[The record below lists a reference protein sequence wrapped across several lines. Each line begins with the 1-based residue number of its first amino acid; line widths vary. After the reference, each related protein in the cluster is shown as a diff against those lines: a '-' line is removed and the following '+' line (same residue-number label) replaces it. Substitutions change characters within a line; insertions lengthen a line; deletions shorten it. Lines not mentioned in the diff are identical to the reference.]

1 MELRHLRY
9 FVAVAETLHF
19 TRAAEM
25 LGISQPPLS
34 QQIQRLEHEIG
45 TPLLKRLTRGVE
57 LTEAGS
63 AFLPDAIQIVQ
74 QADNALEKARGV
86 ARGISGQMSLGFA
99 SSVAFGQPVFDL
111 IRRFKARYPAI
122 TLTTREENM
131 ALLMQDL
138 QEGLLDAAF
147 IRLPCESS
155 KAFNLKVIAT
165 ERMLVALPAGHALGH
180 QRTVALSQLAD
191 ETLII
196 FPRDVSP
203 SLYELIVSTC
213 LRAGF
218 STARFQQAPQ
228 IASSLGMVGANC
240 GVALVPA
247 SMCCVNNP
255 QIVFC
260 EIENNTLYTD
270 IAFAWRRSSTAR
282 TVSHLLRLIND
293 AEQDA
298 SGDPSPP
305 DGH

>member
-180 QRTVALSQLAD
+180 QRSVALSQLA
-191 ETLII
+191 
-196 FPRDVSP
+196 
-203 SLYELIVSTC
+203 
-213 LRAGF
+213 G
-218 STARFQQAPQ
+218 
-228 IASSLGMVGANC
+228 
-240 GVALVPA
+240 
-247 SMCCVNNP
+247 
-255 QIVFC
+255 
-260 EIENNTLYTD
+260 
-270 IAFAWRRSSTAR
+270 
-282 TVSHLLRLIND
+282 
-293 AEQDA
+293 
-298 SGDPSPP
+298 
-305 DGH
+305 

>member
-57 LTEAGS
+57 LTDAGR
-63 AFLPDAIQIVQ
+63 AFLNDATEIVQ
-74 QADNALEKARGV
+74 LADHALEKARGM

-99 SSVAFGQPVFDL
+99 SSVAFGAPVFDL
-111 IRRFKARYPAI
+111 IHRFKTRYPAME
-122 TLTTREENM
+122 LNTREENM

-138 QEGLLDAAF
+138 RDGLLDAAF

-165 ERMLVALPAGHALGH
+165 ERMMVALPAGHAYSHLH
-180 QRTVALSQLAD
+180 TIALSQLVD
-191 ETLII
+191 ETLIM
-196 FPRDVSP
+196 FPRDVAP
-203 SLYELIVSTC
+203 SLYELIASTC

-218 STARFQQAPQ
+218 STTRFIQAPQ
-228 IASSLGMVGANC
+228 ITSSLGMVGAGC
-240 GVALVPA
+240 GIALVPA
-247 SMCCVNNP
+247 SLCCVNNP
-255 QIVFC
+255 GIAFC
-260 EIENNTLYTD
+260 EIENNTLFTD
-270 IAFAWRRSSTAR
+270 IAFAWRRNNPSRS
-282 TVSHLLRLIND
+282 VMHLLNLIN
-293 AEQDA
+293 
-298 SGDPSPP
+298 S
-305 DGH
+305 

>member
-57 LTEAGS
+57 LTEAGR
-63 AFLPDAIQIVQ
+63 AFLNDATEIVQ
-74 QADNALEKARGV
+74 LADHALEKARGM

-99 SSVAFGQPVFDL
+99 SSVAFGAPVFDL
-111 IRRFKARYPAI
+111 LQRFRTRYPAMELI
-122 TLTTREENM
+122 AREENM

-138 QEGLLDAAF
+138 RDGLLDAAF

-165 ERMLVALPAGHALGH
+165 ERMMIALPAGHACSSQG
-180 QRTVALSQLAD
+180 TIALAQLVD
-191 ETLII
+191 ETLIM
-196 FPRDVSP
+196 FPREVAP

-218 STARFQQAPQ
+218 TTTRFIQAPQ
-228 IASSLGMVGANC
+228 ITSSLGMVGAGC
-240 GVALVPA
+240 GIALVPE

-255 QIVFC
+255 HVTFC
-260 EIENNTLYTD
+260 EIENNTLFTD
-270 IAFAWRRSSTAR
+270 IAFAWRRNNPSR
-282 TVSHLLRLIND
+282 TVMHLLSLIS
-293 AEQDA
+293 Q
-298 SGDPSPP
+298 
-305 DGH
+305 

>member
-57 LTEAGS
+57 LTDAGR
-63 AFLPDAIQIVQ
+63 AFLNDATEIVQ
-74 QADNALEKARGV
+74 LADHALEKARGM

-99 SSVAFGQPVFDL
+99 SSVAFGAPVFDL
-111 IRRFKARYPAI
+111 IHRFKTRYPAMELI
-122 TLTTREENM
+122 TREENM

-138 QEGLLDAAF
+138 RDGLLDAAF

-165 ERMLVALPAGHALGH
+165 ERMMVALPAGHAYSH
-180 QRTVALSQLAD
+180 RHTIALSQLVD
-191 ETLII
+191 ETLIM
-196 FPRDVSP
+196 FPRDVAP
-203 SLYELIVSTC
+203 SLYELIASTC

-218 STARFQQAPQ
+218 TTTRFIQAPQ
-228 IASSLGMVGANC
+228 ITSSLGMVGAGC
-240 GVALVPA
+240 GIALVPA
-247 SMCCVNNP
+247 SLCCVNNP
-255 QIVFC
+255 GITFC
-260 EIENNTLYTD
+260 EIENNTLFTD
-270 IAFAWRRSSTAR
+270 IAFAWRRNNPSR
-282 TVSHLLRLIND
+282 TVMHLLNLIT
-293 AEQDA
+293 
-298 SGDPSPP
+298 S
-305 DGH
+305 

>member
-74 QADNALEKARGV
+74 QADLALEKARGV

-99 SSVAFGQPVFDL
+99 SSVAFSEPVFDL
-111 IRRFKARYPAI
+111 IRRFKARYPAMELI
-122 TLTTREENM
+122 TREENM

-138 QEGLLDAAF
+138 REGMLDAAF

-155 KAFNLKVIAT
+155 RAFNLKVIAT
-165 ERMLVALPAGHALGH
+165 ERMLIALPADHALSQQH
-180 QRTVALSQLAD
+180 TIALSQLSD
-191 ETLII
+191 EALII

-218 STARFQQAPQ
+218 NTARFQQAPQ
-228 IASSLGMVGANC
+228 ITSSLGMVGAKC
-240 GVALVPA
+240 GIALVPA

-255 QIVFC
+255 HVVFR
-260 EIENNTLYTD
+260 EIENNTLFTD
-270 IAFAWRRSSTAR
+270 IAFAWRRSNTAR
-282 TVSHLLRLIND
+282 TVAHLLKLIHETEP
-293 AEQDA
+293 AP
-298 SGDPSPP
+298 SGEAQKQPP
-305 DGH
+305 V